1 MTTYLI
7 VFLLFF
13 LPLIV
18 ILNFPLAFETPKV
31 ILAEVI
37 IEILLIIKLLGKEK
51 LKFNHKQLILSFG
64 LLILTVIHL
73 IFYSD
78 IKSFFGNVFRL
89 QGIFLLWHLVL
100 FSLISPHIKLSK
112 IPSSFYVLALNLL
125 FISTFLFGQN
135 RAGRVVG
142 SLGEPNAL
150 AATAIFIFPFIV
162 FSSRSNLVKLMS
174 LVITL
179 IIVLISKSASGLIGL
194 TIVTLFIFLTQ
205 IAKLSL
211 KKVFLACL
219 ILVGLSLFLPFLG
232 IEKRLDTT
240 LTSPYKF
247 EVRGDIWQ
255 TAVFAGLKSP
265 IIGSGFGNLQEKL
278 NLAAKDL
285 NNNIQYVIV
294 DNSHNFL
301 LDFWVQGGI
310 VGLGLILALLTFSI
324 KNLLDSEKSLEL
336 AAILGVLIVML
347 FNPVSIGILIA
358 FWWLI
363 GQGYTEFDGRG

>member
-1 MTTYLI
+1 MATNLT

-13 LPLIV
+13 LPLV
-18 ILNFPLAFETPKV
+18 VVLNLPLAFETPKV

-37 IEILLIIKLLGKEK
+37 IETLLIIKFLGKDK
-51 LKFNHKQLILSFG
+51 LKFNRKQLILSLG
-64 LLILTVIHL
+64 LIGLTLVHL
-73 IFYSD
+73 LFYSGF
-78 IKSFFGNVFRL
+78 KSFFGNVFRL
-89 QGIFLLWHLVL
+89 QGVFLLWHLVL
-100 FSLISPHIKLSK
+100 FSLISPQIKLSR
-112 IPSSFYVLALNLL
+112 IPSSFYVLSLTGLL
-125 FISTFLFGQN
+125 LSTFLFGQN

-162 FSSRSNLVKLMS
+162 FTTKSNLVRLIS
-174 LVITL
+174 LVIAL

-194 TIVTLFIFLTQ
+194 TVVTLFIFLTQ
-205 IAKLSL
+205 VAKLSL

-219 ILVGLSLFLPFLG
+219 ILVGLSLLLPFLK

-247 EVRGDIWQ
+247 EVRAEIWQ
-255 TAVFAGLKSP
+255 TAAIAGLKSP
-265 IIGSGFGNLQEKL
+265 IFGSGFGNLQEKL

-294 DNSHNFL
+294 DSSHNFL
-301 LDFWVQGGI
+301 LDFWVQAGV
-310 VGLGLILALLTFSI
+310 VGLGLILALLTFST
-324 KNLLDSEKSLEL
+324 KNLLDSQKSLEL
-336 AAILGVLIVML
+336 AAMLGVLIVML

-363 GQGYTEFDGRG
+363 GQGYSIIQKS